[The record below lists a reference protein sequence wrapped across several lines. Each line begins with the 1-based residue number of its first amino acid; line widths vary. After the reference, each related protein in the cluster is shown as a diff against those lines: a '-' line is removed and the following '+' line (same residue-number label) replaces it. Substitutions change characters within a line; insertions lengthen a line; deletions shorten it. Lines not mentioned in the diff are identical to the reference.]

1 MIDESLKEKMIQALL
16 SGNKDEALKLSQEL
30 DKQITEAQKL
40 LANKGRD
47 RD

>member
-1 MIDESLKEKMIQALL
+1 MIDESLKERMEKALL
-16 SGNKDEALKLSQEL
+16 SDNKDEAVRLSQEL

-47 RD
+47 GD

>member
-16 SGNKDEALKLSQEL
+16 SDNKDEAVRLSQEL

-47 RD
+47 GD

>member
-1 MIDESLKEKMIQALL
+1 MIDESSQERMEKALL
-16 SGNKDEALKLSQEL
+16 SDNKDEAVRLSQEL

-47 RD
+47 GD